1 MQLSLDNTVIK
12 KERSW
17 ALFSGNNEN
26 NILAV
31 RKRLLIWIIQKHNL
45 SQGIITEIKEKK
57 AFSISFKRIN

>member
-12 KERSW
+12 KERSL